1 MKQILVT
8 VKQLMEVP
16 DSFELGNH
24 LKNAPD
30 WNVIKVGS
38 KIAVPEITWSK
49 WEDDGDGPSIITQS
63 KDSVLTKRLDR
74 FVSLDWSMTEF
85 PMNYEVPTEC

>member
-1 MKQILVT
+1 
-8 VKQLMEVP
+8 MEVP
-16 DSFELGNH
+16 DSFELGHH

-49 WEDDGDGPSIITQS
+49 WKDDVDGPSIITQS
-63 KDSVLTKRLDR
+63 KDSALTKRLDR